1 MVWYPRKIGWET
13 MSDSLLNLRPFGKYK
28 LPEPMGI
35 HPDSLSCLPPL
46 PGNFSKDISEPEFIM
61 DKRVKP
67 NPYGDEVQLSSEFSE
82 REWQAY
88 LNSYYRLTE
97 LVDKEVGK
105 IIEALKRNGMYEN
118 SLIIFTSD
126 HGDGMAAHEWA
137 AKLSFYE
144 ESVKV
149 PLIMVLP
156 EKWQCGAVNSQ
167 LVSLADLVPTF
178 CDYAKV
184 STKTNFAGMSLRRAV
199 YPAEERWRDFIVA
212 ELADHLGDRTRKGRM
227 IRTGR
232 YKYAVYS
239 SGERNEQLF
248 DLMADPGETKNLAY
262 SKEYR
267 EVLEKHR
274 GLLSKWMKERSDNFK
289 VVLNEK

>member
-1 MVWYPRKIGWET
+1 M
-13 MSDSLLNLRPFGKYK
+13 
-28 LPEPMGI
+28 
-35 HPDSLSCLPPL
+35 
-46 PGNFSKDISEPEFIM
+46 
-61 DKRVKP
+61 
-67 NPYGDEVQLSSEFSE
+67 
-82 REWQAY
+82 
-88 LNSYYRLTE
+88 TE

-105 IIEALKRNGMYEN
+105 VVEALKRNGMYEN

-156 EKWQCGAVNSQ
+156 EKLQRGAVNSN

-184 STKTNFAGMSLRRAV
+184 RAKTNFAGMSLRRAIF
-199 YPAEERWRDFIVA
+199 PTEERWRDFIVA
-212 ELADHLGDRTRKGRM
+212 ELADHLKDRTRKGRM

-232 YKYAVYS
+232 YKYTIYS
-239 SGERNEQLF
+239 TGERNE
-248 DLMADPGETKNLAY
+248 
-262 SKEYR
+262 
-267 EVLEKHR
+267 
-274 GLLSKWMKERSDNFK
+274 
-289 VVLNEK
+289 